1 MAYISSG
8 ERRGKILINDGYK
21 YQKNRIRKD
30 KIHWRCWRED
40 CRAPLHTNIF
50 DVSENNPS
58 IRILFAAYHDHEVD
72 EEKIEASRIRREMI
86 AGVSA
91 DPSMSARQAYERV
104 AQNVQQHQRDSIPP
118 FSQVRSSLDQERR
131 RHILAIPSTVNQ
143 VAINGRWRRTESRGR
158 FLSKLD
164 NGWGIAIFCTDEQL
178 RCLGE
183 CEDIYLDATFKS
195 VRRPYTQFFTLHG
208 FYQDRVIPFA
218 FALMANRQVGSYR
231 QILRHLKTRYHRLI
245 NRHLQPSRIIADFET
260 PMKTAAVTE
269 FPQARWSGCFF
280 HFCKSIWRRIVKD
293 GLRRPYNRNR
303 EFRKCV
309 RKLMALVYL
318 PVALVRQNYL
328 FLRQRATTRL
338 MCIRYPRLLQL
349 FLYFERNYLN
359 GQFPPAC
366 WNVYNRDMDNRTN
379 NHVESF
385 NKRWNATVGRV
396 HPNIWYFLRKLR
408 TEEKRGSLDEVILH
422 RLARENTEDCKRG

>member
-1 MAYISSG
+1 MAINTRKTEYGRIKFIGDVG
-8 ERRGKILINDGYK
+8 EKI
-21 YQKNRIRKD
+21 
-30 KIHWRCWRED
+30 
-40 CRAPLHTNIF
+40 APLHTNIF
-50 DVSENNPS
+50 DVSENNPT
-58 IRILFAAYHDHEVD
+58 IRILFKGDDSGRV
-72 EEKIEASRIRREMI
+72 SRPVHVGTAGIRKSCPKCT
-86 AGVSA
+86 ATSG
-91 DPSMSARQAYERV
+91 
-104 AQNVQQHQRDSIPP
+104 DSIPP

-131 RHILAIPSTVNQ
+131 RHIPAIPSTVNQ
-143 VAINGRWRRTESRGR
+143 VSINGRWRRTESGGR

-195 VRRPYTQFFTLHG
+195 VPRPYTQFFTLHG

-231 QILRHLKTRYHRLI
+231 QILRHLKTRYHRLT

-260 PMKTAAVTE
+260 PMKTAAEIE

-309 RKLMALVYL
+309 RKLMALAYL

-359 GQFPPAC
+359 GQFRLSMRGWKKTLIP
-366 WNVYNRDMDNRTN
+366 V
-379 NHVESF
+379 
-385 NKRWNATVGRV
+385 
-396 HPNIWYFLRKLR
+396 RKKIC
-408 TEEKRGSLDEVILH
+408 E
-422 RLARENTEDCKRG
+422 